1 MEFEASRAKAVDKL
15 NYFVENNLSEYS
27 KLRNF
32 DFGPDD
38 RSNISCLSPYI
49 THGVIN
55 ELEVID
61 KSLKKFS
68 FAKNEKFIQE
78 VLWRVYWKGWLELRP
93 NVWSDYLVELNNLR
107 NEFKSNQNY
116 LNAIEGKTN
125 IECFNQWVKELKEN
139 NYLHNHTRM
148 WFASIWIF
156 TLELP
161 WQLGA
166 EFFMQHL
173 YDGDAASNTLG
184 WRWVAGVQT
193 QGKHYLASEWNIRK
207 FTNNR
212 FQNIQLN
219 ENAPPIFS
227 DKTYSIGKKDFL
239 NFEILED
246 KILFLGNSNEIAES
260 IACLK
265 GKGPTDTMELV
276 YAQANALGFDIG
288 DVIAN
293 GSALNEF
300 RLMLIRQGVDESV
313 AQQLINEPWSV
324 LQRSPQQYSIQV
336 EKSGYLADLDALV
349 IGQVLCEAGA
359 GRSVQESD
367 IDHGIGIEIHRS
379 IGERVESGDAIMT
392 LDGPFGIDIHL
403 IQRLKQAITIS
414 DYQVKLGTRILETV
428 TISDCPTT

>member
-1 MEFEASRAKAVDKL
+1 MIFEASRAKAIDKL
-15 NYFVENNLSEYS
+15 NIFIENNLSEYS

-32 DFGPDD
+32 DFGPDN

-49 THGVIN
+49 THGIVN

-68 FAKNEKFIQE
+68 FSKNEKFIQE

-193 QGKHYLASEWNIRK
+193 QGKHYLASEWNIKK

-219 ENAPPIFS
+219 ENASSIFN
-227 DKTYSIGKKDFL
+227 DKTYPINKKEFL
-239 NFEILED
+239 NSQILED
-246 KILFLGNSNEIAES
+246 KILLIFENNMTFEFSDFKEHKFKKILLVLNDTNRAIKLSEKVLKFKANLLEDQKTRLIEKS
-260 IACLK
+260 INCETININDLK
-265 GKGPTDTMELV
+265 NITEEV
-276 YAQANALGFDIG
+276 YALYPTVSENLNFIQNNQLQNIKFLYRKLDQFSWQYCNKGFFNFKNYIPK
-288 DVIAN
+288 I
-293 GSALNEF
+293 
-300 RLMLIRQGVDESV
+300 
-313 AQQLINEPWSV
+313 
-324 LQRSPQQYSIQV
+324 
-336 EKSGYLADLDALV
+336 
-349 IGQVLCEAGA
+349 
-359 GRSVQESD
+359 
-367 IDHGIGIEIHRS
+367 
-379 IGERVESGDAIMT
+379 
-392 LDGPFGIDIHL
+392 
-403 IQRLKQAITIS
+403 IS
-414 DYQVKLGTRILETV
+414 NFN
-428 TISDCPTT
+428 